1 MNHDSETAPADE
13 AVMLEKVQV
22 GVSSC
27 LLGEEVRFDGGHK
40 RDAYLTGTLA
50 SYFDFVPFCPE
61 AAVGLGIPRQ
71 PIRLVRRGVSVR
83 AVGVKTPELDP
94 TDQLAAYAEAT
105 TGQLSHISGYIFK
118 KASPSCG
125 MERVKVYN
133 EKGMPE
139 QNGVGIYAGV
149 LMQRLPLLPVEEEG
163 RLGDA
168 VLREN
173 FIERVFVYHRWQQ
186 MMRDGLTASGL
197 VDFHSDHKYLILAH
211 DQEAYRQLGRLVAD
225 AGKGDLERLAADYA
239 TLLMQTLKRPAT
251 TRQHVNVLQHL
262 LGYLKKHLDT
272 LDREEL
278 LETIEQYRQGLLP
291 LIVPITLI
299 RHHFRRNPD
308 PYVLRQYYL
317 SPHPKEL
324 MLRNR
329 I

>member
-1 MNHDSETAPADE
+1 
-13 AVMLEKVQV
+13 MLEKVQV

-94 TDQLAAYAEAT
+94 TDQLAAYAETT

>member
-1 MNHDSETAPADE
+1 MKPET
-13 AVMLEKVQV
+13 EKEPTDGEMQVDKIQV
-22 GVSSC
+22 GISSC
-27 LLGEEVRFDGGHK
+27 LLGQEVRFDGGHK
-40 RDAYLTGTLA
+40 RDSYVTGTLSA
-50 SYFDFVPFCPE
+50 YFDFVPFCPE

-71 PIRLVRRGVSVR
+71 PIRLVRRGEEVR

-94 TDQLAAYAEAT
+94 TADLAVFANHTVSQLGY
-105 TGQLSHISGYIFK
+105 ISGYILK

-139 QNGVGIYAGV
+139 RTGVGIYAEV
-149 LMQRLPLLPVEEEG
+149 LMRRLPLLPVEEEG

-186 MMRDGLTASGL
+186 MVRDGLTAGEL
-197 VDFHSDHKYLILAH
+197 VEFHSDHKYLILAH
-211 DQEAYRQLGRLVAD
+211 EQEAYRQLGRLVAD
-225 AGKGDLERLAADYA
+225 AGKGELEQLAADYIA
-239 TLLMQTLKRPAT
+239 ILMRTLKRPAT
-251 TRQHVNVLQHL
+251 PRQHVNVLQHL
-262 LGYLKKHLDT
+262 LGYLKENLDKI
-272 LDREEL
+272 DREEMV
-278 LETIEQYRQGLLP
+278 ETIEQYRQGLLP

-308 PYVLRQYYL
+308 TYVLRQYYL

>member
-1 MNHDSETAPADE
+1 MHQDSETDPTDE
-13 AVMLEKVQV
+13 AVTFDKIQV

-71 PIRLVRRGVSVR
+71 PIRLVRRGASVR

-94 TDQLAAYAEAT
+94 TDQLAAYAETT

-149 LMQRLPLLPVEEEG
+149 LMQRLPLLPEIYRLFGQFKANYEKSVDVEVVSAFDLADEARDRLAQALGRKLERQVKVRTSTDSELLGGVLIRAGDLVIDGSVRG
-163 RLGDA
+163 RL
-168 VLREN
+168 N
-173 FIERVFVYHRWQQ
+173 
-186 MMRDGLTASGL
+186 
-197 VDFHSDHKYLILAH
+197 KLA
-211 DQEAYRQLGRLVAD
+211 EAL
-225 AGKGDLERLAADYA
+225 
-239 TLLMQTLKRPAT
+239 
-251 TRQHVNVLQHL
+251 N
-262 LGYLKKHLDT
+262 
-272 LDREEL
+272 
-278 LETIEQYRQGLLP
+278 
-291 LIVPITLI
+291 
-299 RHHFRRNPD
+299 
-308 PYVLRQYYL
+308 
-317 SPHPKEL
+317 S
-324 MLRNR
+324 
-329 I
+329 

>member
-1 MNHDSETAPADE
+1 MKPKTETASTDE
-13 AVMLEKVQV
+13 AMLLEKIQV
-22 GVSSC
+22 GISSC
-27 LLGEEVRFDGGHK
+27 LLGQEVRFDGGHK
-40 RDAYLTGTLA
+40 RDSYVTGTLS

-71 PIRLVRRGVSVR
+71 PIRLVRRGEEVR

-94 TDQLAAYAEAT
+94 TDDLAAFAT
-105 TGQLSHISGYIFK
+105 RTAGQLGHISGYILK

-139 QNGVGIYAGV
+139 RDGVGIYAEV
-149 LMQRLPLLPVEEEG
+149 LMKTLPLLPVEEEG

-186 MMRDGLTASGL
+186 MVRRGLSAGEL
-197 VDFHSDHKYLILAH
+197 VEFHSDHKYLILAH

-225 AGKGDLERLAADYA
+225 AGKGNLERLAAEYVA
-239 TLLMQTLKRPAT
+239 TLMPALKRPAT
-251 TRQHVNVLQHL
+251 PRQHVNVLQHL
-262 LGYLKKHLDT
+262 LGFLKEHLDKS
-272 LDREEL
+272 DREEMV
-278 LETIEQYRQGLLP
+278 ETIGQYRQGLLP

-329 I
+329 V

>member
-1 MNHDSETAPADE
+1 MKPKTETASTDE
-13 AVMLEKVQV
+13 GMLLEKIQV
-22 GVSSC
+22 GISSC
-27 LLGEEVRFDGGHK
+27 LLGQEVRFDGGHK
-40 RDAYLTGTLA
+40 RDSYITGTL
-50 SYFDFVPFCPE
+50 SDYFNFVPFCPE

-71 PIRLVRRGVSVR
+71 PIRLVRRGEEVR

-94 TDQLAAYAEAT
+94 TDDLAAFAT
-105 TGQLSHISGYIFK
+105 RTVKQLCYISGYILK
-118 KASPSCG
+118 NASPSCG

-139 QNGVGIYAGV
+139 RIGVGIYAKV
-149 LMQRLPLLPVEEEG
+149 LMEKLPLLPVEEEG

-186 MMRDGLTASGL
+186 MVNDGLTAGKL
-197 VDFHSDHKYLILAH
+197 VEFHSDHKYLILAH

-225 AGKGDLERLAADYA
+225 AGKSDIEMLAAEYVA
-239 TLLMQTLKRPAT
+239 TLMPALKRPAT
-251 TRQHVNVLQHL
+251 PRQQVNVLQHL
-262 LGYLKKHLDT
+262 LGFLKEHLDRS
-272 LDREEL
+272 DREEMV
-278 LETIEQYRQGLLP
+278 ETIGQYRQGLLP

-308 PYVLRQYYL
+308 SYVLRQYYL